1 MSFFAN
7 IERFVQ
13 AGCKLRVVAE
23 RGNFHA
29 NVGGPTEGHNYIGA
43 TIDEALRG
51 LDFYVADRE
60 PYSAV
65 RRSGEPNE

>member
-13 AGCKLRVVAE
+13 AGCELHVVAE
-23 RGNFHA
+23 RGKFHA
-29 NVGGPTEGHNYIGA
+29 NVGGPTEGHNYVGD

-51 LDFYVADRE
+51 LDF
-60 PYSAV
+60 
-65 RRSGEPNE
+65 